1 MIIDFP
7 TIPLFVEAAAIGL
20 ASYGTGLFL
29 AYLAELH
36 RRRQSRGWYD

>member
-1 MIIDFP
+1 MSLP
-7 TIPLFVEAAAIGL
+7 TLPLFVEAALLGL
-20 ASYGTGLFL
+20 SGFGVGLGI